1 MNRER
6 LDGWCE
12 WGILGLVLAIL
23 VYSPLATGVVRPQ
36 DFVIVEWLTV
46 GILLCW
52 LCRFWVNPKH
62 RLLWPPVCWAVV
74 LFMLY
79 AVGRYLTADIEYVAR
94 QEMIKVLVYGFI
106 FLAVLHNLHKQ
117 ETTQVVGTV
126 VIILGMLISL
136 YALYQ
141 FLAGAER
148 VWLFVRPEVYRQ
160 RGSGTFICPN
170 HLAGYLELALPLG
183 LAYTLT
189 GRFTHLAKIFLG
201 YRSEEHTSELQSR

>member
-1 MNRER
+1 MDRER

-12 WGILGLVLAIL
+12 RGVLGLVLAIL
-23 VYSPLATGVVRPQ
+23 VYSPLALGSVDLPQFVV
-36 DFVIVEWLTV
+36 VEWLTV
-46 GILLCW
+46 ALLLVW
-52 LCRFWVNPKH
+52 GCRFWLNPKH
-62 RLLWPPVCWAVV
+62 RLLWPPVCWAVL

-79 AVGRYLTADIEYVAR
+79 AVGRYRTADIEYVAR

-141 FLAGAER
+141 FLG
-148 VWLFVRPEVYRQ
+148 
-160 RGSGTFICPN
+160 
-170 HLAGYLELALPLG
+170 
-183 LAYTLT
+183 
-189 GRFTHLAKIFLG
+189 
-201 YRSEEHTSELQSR
+201 

>member
-12 WGILGLVLAIL
+12 RGIVGLVLAIL
-23 VYSPLATGVVRPQ
+23 VYSPLATGAVRPQ
-36 DFVIVEWLTV
+36 DFAIVEWLTV
-46 GILLCW
+46 GILLGW
-52 LCRFWVNPKH
+52 LCRFWINPKH

-79 AVGRYLTADIEYVAR
+79 AVVRYRTADIEYVAR

-126 VIILGMLISL
+126 VIVLGILISL

-141 FLAGAER
+141 FLGDSER
-148 VWLFVRPEVYRQ
+148 VWHFVRPEIYRQ
-160 RGSGTFICPN
+160 RGSGTFI
-170 HLAGYLELALPLG
+170 
-183 LAYTLT
+183 
-189 GRFTHLAKIFLG
+189 
-201 YRSEEHTSELQSR
+201 

>member
-12 WGILGLVLAIL
+12 RGIVGLVLPFM
-23 VYSPLATGVVRPQ
+23 VYSPLATGAVRPQ

-79 AVGRYLTADIEYVAR
+79 AVGRYRTADIEYVAR

-106 FLAVLHNLHKQ
+106 FLAVLHNLHKR
-117 ETTQVVGTV
+117 ETTQGIGARA
-126 VIILGMLISL
+126 IIFWILISL
-136 YALYQ
+136 YRLYP
-141 FLAGAER
+141 FLAGAESR
-148 VWLFVRPEVYRQ
+148 WAFVSAVGFLHG
-160 RGSGTFICPN
+160 GSG
-170 HLAGYLELALPLG
+170 
-183 LAYTLT
+183 
-189 GRFTHLAKIFLG
+189 
-201 YRSEEHTSELQSR
+201 S